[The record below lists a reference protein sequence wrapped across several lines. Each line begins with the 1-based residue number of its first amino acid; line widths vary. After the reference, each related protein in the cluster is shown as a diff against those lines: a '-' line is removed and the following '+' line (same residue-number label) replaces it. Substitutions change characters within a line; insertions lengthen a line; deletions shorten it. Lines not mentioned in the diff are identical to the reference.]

1 MAPRDERSWVFI
13 VRGAPDI
20 DNIVPVA
27 WAAAQQG
34 HRTVVV
40 VASRY
45 DTTRDPRFALLTGDP
60 RVKVTCLPEADVASG
75 LSRLRRVRWCRLRV
89 RRLLRRLNAAVVC
102 VEWGDGIAGDATPG
116 FARLLTEMKKRLAS
130 DFVLQVQ
137 YSARDLGIP
146 TVALPHGHS
155 VKTNLVLS
163 PHVRATLDAHGG
175 KLPFANRDSF
185 AAYVFCS
192 GYHRDVIVANS
203 TMSGHN
209 AVVWGSA
216 RFSET
221 WIAELTKLTA
231 GSVNVARRPN
241 TRRVLVFVPKWH
253 NLVDR
258 AATMELLTAM
268 SRESS
273 LHVLVKAHPRAD
285 HTSLTAQERSAL
297 TAGGS
302 LEFVEGPA
310 ESAALLGECDVLV
323 DVDSSI
329 ALDAVM
335 RGIPYVRP
343 RWLQDA
349 SVSTIWDTCAVAH
362 QPTTLNEAMELL
374 TGVQISA
381 GTPDDTFVNDVIG
394 GRRSAPLD
402 RYVAELARIAR

>member
-1 MAPRDERSWVFI
+1 VGRRDERSWVFI

-27 WAAAQQG
+27 WAAAKHG
-34 HRTVVV
+34 HRVVV
-40 VASRY
+40 IVASRY
-45 DTTRDPRFALLTGDP
+45 DTARDPRFSLLTREP
-60 RVKVTCLPEADVASG
+60 RAQVMSLPEADVATG
-75 LSRLRRVRWCRLRV
+75 LNRLRRVRWCRMRM
-89 RRLLRRLNAAVVC
+89 RRLLRRMNAAVVC
-102 VEWGDGIAGDATPG
+102 VEWGDGIGGESTTG
-116 FARLLTEMKKRLAS
+116 IHGLRRRLLS
-130 DFVLQVQ
+130 DIVLQVQ
-137 YSARDLGIP
+137 YAAQELGIP

-192 GYHRDVIVANS
+192 AYHRDVIISNS
-203 TMSGHN
+203 AMSGRN

-231 GSVNVARRPN
+231 GSAKVTPRPN
-241 TRRVLVFVPKWH
+241 TRRVLFFVPKWH

-258 AATMELLTAM
+258 SATMELLTAM
-268 SRESS
+268 SREPS

-285 HTSLTAQERSAL
+285 HTSLTVQERSTLA
-297 TAGGS
+297 AGGS
-302 LEFVEGPA
+302 VEFIEGSA
-310 ESAALLGECDVLV
+310 ESAALLGECDLLV

-343 RWLQDA
+343 RWLQDP
-349 SVSTIWDTCAVAH
+349 SVTTIWDSGTVAH
-362 QPTTLNEAMELL
+362 QPATLHEAMELL
-374 TGVQISA
+374 TGPRIVA
-381 GTPDDTFVNDVIG
+381 GIPDDSFINDVIG
-394 GRRSAPLD
+394 GRGSAPLN
-402 RYVAELARIAR
+402 RYVTELARIAR

>member
-1 MAPRDERSWVFI
+1 MASRDERSWVFI

-27 WAAAQQG
+27 WAAAKQG
-34 HRTVVV
+34 HRVVV
-40 VASRY
+40 IVASRY
-45 DTTRDPRFALLTGDP
+45 DTARDPRFAALDESGVATVI
-60 RVKVTCLPEADVASG
+60 RLPAADVSRGRA
-75 LSRLRRVRWCRLRV
+75 RLRRLVWSRWRV
-89 RRLLRRLNAAVVC
+89 RRLLRRHDAGVVC
-102 VEWGDGIAGDATPG
+102 TEWREGIAGDAFTG
-116 FARLLTEMKKRLAS
+116 IVAMRQCLFA
-130 DFVLQVQ
+130 DFMPQVQ
-137 YSARDLGIP
+137 HAARDLGIP

-155 VKTNLVLS
+155 VKTSLVLS
-163 PHVRATLDAHGG
+163 PHVRTTLDAHGG

-192 GYHRDVIVANS
+192 GYHRDVIVSNS
-203 TMSGHN
+203 TMSGRN

-221 WIAELTKLTA
+221 WIAELTKVTA
-231 GSVNVARRPN
+231 GSVNVARQPN
-241 TRRVLVFVPKWH
+241 TRRVLFFVPKWH

-268 SRESS
+268 SRERS

-285 HTSLTAQERSAL
+285 HTSLTAQERSML

-302 LEFVEGPA
+302 LEFIEGPA

-349 SVSTIWDTCAVAH
+349 SVATIWDTCAVAH
-362 QPTTLNEAMELL
+362 QPATLHEAMQLL
-374 TGVQISA
+374 TGAQITA

-394 GRRSAPLD
+394 GRGSAPLE

>member
-1 MAPRDERSWVFI
+1 MARRDERSWVFI

-27 WAAAQQG
+27 WAAARQG
-34 HRTVVV
+34 QRAVVV

-45 DTTRDPRFALLTGDP
+45 DTARDPRFAMLASDR
-60 RVKVTCLPEADVASG
+60 RVQVVSLPEAGVAAG
-75 LSRLRRVRWCRLRV
+75 LSRLRRLRWCRLRV

-102 VEWGDGIAGDATPG
+102 VEWGDGIADDPTTGLAGSMADVKR
-116 FARLLTEMKKRLAS
+116 RLVS
-130 DFVLQVQ
+130 DFVLQMQ
-137 YSARDLGIP
+137 YAARDLGIP

-175 KLPFANRDSF
+175 KLPFSNRDSF

-192 GYHRDVIVANS
+192 GYHRDVIVSNS
-203 TMSGHN
+203 TMSGRN

-221 WIAELTKLTA
+221 WITELTKLTA
-231 GSVNVARRPN
+231 GSVNVARRPG
-241 TRRVLVFVPKWH
+241 TRRVLFFVPKWH

-258 AATMELLTAM
+258 SATMELLAAM
-268 SRESS
+268 SREPS

-285 HTSLTAQERSAL
+285 HTSLTAQERSTL

-302 LEFVEGPA
+302 LEFVEGSA

-349 SVSTIWDTCAVAH
+349 SVATIWDTCAVAH
-362 QPTTLNEAMELL
+362 QPTTLHDAMQLL
-374 TGVQISA
+374 TGAQIMA

-394 GRRSAPLD
+394 GRGSEPLD

>member
-1 MAPRDERSWVFI
+1 VAPRDERSWVFI

-27 WAAAQQG
+27 WAAARSG
-34 HRTVVV
+34 RRVVV
-40 VASRY
+40 IVASRY
-45 DTTRDPRFALLTGDP
+45 SPAHDPRFSLLGGFRT
-60 RVKVTCLPEADVASG
+60 VNVMHLPKADVAAG
-75 LSRLRRVRWCRLRV
+75 WGRLRRVRWCRRRV
-89 RRLLRRLNAAVVC
+89 RRLLRRLNAGVVC
-102 VEWGDGIAGDATPG
+102 VEWREGIAGETSSPISVVTR
-116 FARLLTEMKKRLAS
+116 RLFG
-130 DFVLQVQ
+130 DFIDQALHA
-137 YSARDLGIP
+137 ARDLGIP

-155 VKTNLVLS
+155 VKTSLVRS

-192 GYHRDVIVANS
+192 GYHRDVIVSKS
-203 TMSGHN
+203 TMSGRN

-216 RFSET
+216 RFSEE
-221 WIAELTKLTA
+221 WVAQLTALTA
-231 GSVNVARRPN
+231 GSVKIARRPN
-241 TRRVLVFVPKWH
+241 TRRVLFFVPKWH

-258 AATMELLTAM
+258 AGTIELLTAL
-268 SRESS
+268 SRDAR

-285 HTSLTAQERSAL
+285 HTSLTSDERSAL
-297 TAGGS
+297 TTGGS
-302 LEFVEGPA
+302 LEFIEGPA

-329 ALDAVM
+329 ALDAVV

-349 SVSTIWDTCAVAH
+349 SVTTIWDRGTVAH
-362 QPTTLNEAMELL
+362 QPGSLDETIELL
-374 TGVQISA
+374 TSDRLSA
-381 GTPDDTFVNDVIG
+381 GVPDEAFIADVIG
-394 GRRSAPLD
+394 GRGSAPLD

>member
-34 HRTVVV
+34 HRTAVI

-60 RVKVTCLPEADVASG
+60 LVKVICLPEADVASG
-75 LSRLRRVRWCRLRV
+75 PGRMRRVRWNQPRV
-89 RRLLRRLNAAVVC
+89 RSLLRRLNTAVVC
-102 VEWGDGIAGDATPG
+102 VEWREGIAGASSSPATLMKRTL
-116 FARLLTEMKKRLAS
+116 FA
-130 DFVLQVQ
+130 DFISQAQ
-137 YSARDLGIP
+137 YAARNLGIP

-163 PHVRATLDAHGG
+163 PHVRATLDAHSG

-192 GYHRDVIVANS
+192 GYHRDVIVSNS
-203 TMSGHN
+203 TMSGRN

-216 RFSET
+216 RFSEA
-221 WIAELTKLTA
+221 WIAELTKLTT
-231 GSVNVARRPN
+231 GSVHVTRRPN
-241 TRRVLVFVPKWH
+241 TRRVLFFVPKWH

-285 HTSLTAQERSAL
+285 HTSLTAQERSTL
-297 TAGGS
+297 MAGGS
-302 LEFVEGPA
+302 LEFIEGPA
-310 ESAALLGECDVLV
+310 ESAALLGVCDVLV

-362 QPTTLNEAMELL
+362 QPTTLHEAMQLL

-381 GTPDDTFVNDVIG
+381 GTPDGTFVNDVIG
-394 GRRSAPLD
+394 GRGSAPLD
-402 RYVAELARIAR
+402 RYVAELAQIAR

>member
-13 VRGAPDI
+13 VRGAPDV

-75 LSRLRRVRWCRLRV
+75 PGRLRRVRWNQPRV
-89 RRLLRRLNAAVVC
+89 RSLLRRLNAAVVC
-102 VEWGDGIAGDATPG
+102 VEWREGIAGASSSPATLMKRTL
-116 FARLLTEMKKRLAS
+116 FA
-130 DFVLQVQ
+130 DFISQAQ
-137 YSARDLGIP
+137 YAARNLGIP

-192 GYHRDVIVANS
+192 GYHRDVIVSNS
-203 TMSGHN
+203 TMSGRN

-231 GSVNVARRPN
+231 GSVHVTRRPN
-241 TRRVLVFVPKWH
+241 TRRVLFFVPKWH

-285 HTSLTAQERSAL
+285 HTSLTPQERSAL

-302 LEFVEGPA
+302 LEFVEGSA

-349 SVSTIWDTCAVAH
+349 SVATIWDTCAVAH
-362 QPTTLNEAMELL
+362 QPTTLNEAMQLL
-374 TGVQISA
+374 TGAQIAA

-394 GRRSAPLD
+394 GRGSAPLD
-402 RYVAELARIAR
+402 RYVAELAQIAR

>member
-1 MAPRDERSWVFI
+1 M
-13 VRGAPDI
+13 
-20 DNIVPVA
+20 
-27 WAAAQQG
+27 
-34 HRTVVV
+34 VVI

-45 DTTRDPRFALLTGDP
+45 DTARDPRFSLLTREP
-60 RVKVTCLPEADVASG
+60 RAQMTSLPEADVATG
-75 LSRLRRVRWCRLRV
+75 LNRLRRVLWCRMRT
-89 RRLLRRLNAAVVC
+89 RRLLRRVSAGVVC
-102 VEWGDGIAGDATPG
+102 VEWGDGIGGEPTTG
-116 FARLLTEMKKRLAS
+116 IHGLRRRLLS

-137 YSARDLGIP
+137 YAARELGIP

-163 PHVRATLDAHGG
+163 PHVRATLDAQGG

-192 GYHRDVIVANS
+192 AYHRDVIISNS
-203 TMSGHN
+203 TMSGRN

-221 WIAELTKLTA
+221 WITELTKLTA
-231 GSVNVARRPN
+231 GSVKVEPRPN
-241 TRRVLVFVPKWH
+241 TRRVLFFVPKWH

-258 AATMELLTAM
+258 SATMELLTAM
-268 SRESS
+268 SREPS

-285 HTSLTAQERSAL
+285 HTSLTVQERSTLA
-297 TAGGS
+297 AGGS
-302 LEFVEGPA
+302 LEFIEGPT

-343 RWLQDA
+343 RWLQDP
-349 SVSTIWDTCAVAH
+349 SVTTIWDPGTVAH
-362 QPTTLNEAMELL
+362 QPATLHEAMELL
-374 TGVQISA
+374 TGPRIVA
-381 GTPDDTFVNDVIG
+381 GIPDDSFINDVIG
-394 GRRSAPLD
+394 GRGSAPLD
-402 RYVAELARIAR
+402 RYVTELARIAR

>member
-1 MAPRDERSWVFI
+1 MKRTLFADFI
-13 VRGAPDI
+13 SQAQY
-20 DNIVPVA
+20 
-27 WAAAQQG
+27 AA
-34 HRTVVV
+34 R
-40 VASRY
+40 
-45 DTTRDPRFALLTGDP
+45 
-60 RVKVTCLPEADVASG
+60 
-75 LSRLRRVRWCRLRV
+75 
-89 RRLLRRLNAAVVC
+89 N
-102 VEWGDGIAGDATPG
+102 
-116 FARLLTEMKKRLAS
+116 
-130 DFVLQVQ
+130 
-137 YSARDLGIP
+137 LGIP

-285 HTSLTAQERSAL
+285 HTSLTAQERSTL

-302 LEFVEGPA
+302 LEFIEGPA
-310 ESAALLGECDVLV
+310 ESAALLGVCDVLV

-349 SVSTIWDTCAVAH
+349 SVATIWDTCAVAH
-362 QPTTLNEAMELL
+362 QPTTLNEAMQLL
-374 TGVQISA
+374 TGAQIAA

-394 GRRSAPLD
+394 GRGSVPLD
-402 RYVAELARIAR
+402 RYVAELAQIAR